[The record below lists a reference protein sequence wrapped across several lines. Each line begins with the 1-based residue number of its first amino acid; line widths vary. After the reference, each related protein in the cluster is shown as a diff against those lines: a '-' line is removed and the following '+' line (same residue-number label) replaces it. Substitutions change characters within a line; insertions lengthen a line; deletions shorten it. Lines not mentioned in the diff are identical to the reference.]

1 MNKSEIISVLSGW
14 NFWEREIDAGI
25 KREQLGKT
33 LDVVKSR
40 VNKILIINGVRRCGK
55 RFLAKQIVKEIS
67 KVVGSKNTL
76 IVNFEEVAFDELL
89 TEKFMLKVFEAYK
102 EIVRADKKPLIVLD
116 EVQEV
121 KNWEKFV
128 RSVHEK
134 DEAKIIVTGSSSKLM
149 SEEFAT
155 LLTGRTIEIKLFPL
169 SFAEFLKFNN
179 IEIKEQFEALIKKE
193 ELIKLLREYV
203 EFGSF
208 PEVTLESNEK
218 LKKEIARKIYEDSLF
233 KDVAKRYRIRNIVK
247 LETLAKYYLSNISSP
262 ITFNRISKFLKLP
275 VKTVELYSKYLETS
289 NLLFFLKR
297 FSFSVK
303 MQENSPR
310 KVYAVDVGLPN
321 TIGFRFLENYGKLME
336 NIVTI
341 ELLRKKFYFSPLF
354 EVYYYKANDKEVD
367 FVLKE
372 GLKIKQ
378 LIQACYNI
386 EDFNVKEREL
396 NALVKA
402 SKELKCKNL
411 LVITWDYESVEEFK
425 NKKIKF
431 LPLWKWLLFT

>member
-1 MNKSEIISVLSGW
+1 
-14 NFWEREIDAGI
+14 
-25 KREQLGKT
+25 
-33 LDVVKSR
+33 
-40 VNKILIINGVRRCGK
+40 
-55 RFLAKQIVKEIS
+55 
-67 KVVGSKNTL
+67 
-76 IVNFEEVAFDELL
+76 
-89 TEKFMLKVFEAYK
+89 MLKVFEAYK